1 MIVVLIQKTV
11 NTQTTFTTCDIETFS
26 FICLYVFVARRFAV
40 LSGNS
45 INAVATLAAAVA
57 AVVQCNFDSI
67 GSFHL
72 YLIGDFMGSLLG
84 TWFYN
89 NIL

>member
-11 NTQTTFTTCDIETFS
+11 NTYTTFTTSDIETFS
-26 FICLYVFVARRFAV
+26 FICVYVFIGRRFAI

-45 INAVATLAAAVA
+45 INFVATFAAAVA
-57 AVVQCNFDSI
+57 AVIQCNFDSI
-67 GSFHL
+67 GSLYL
-72 YLIGDFMGSLLG
+72 YLIGDFIGSCLG